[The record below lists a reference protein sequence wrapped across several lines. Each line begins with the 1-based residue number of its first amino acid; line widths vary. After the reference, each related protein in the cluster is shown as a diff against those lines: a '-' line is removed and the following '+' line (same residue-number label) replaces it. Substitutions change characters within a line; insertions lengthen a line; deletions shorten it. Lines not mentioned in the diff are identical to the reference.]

1 MKNSP
6 SGPRSARRRPKLYV
20 IGLTG
25 NIATGKSSVARMLA
39 CLGAHV
45 IDADKVAHQVMRAG
59 TPVHA
64 AIVAEFGPDIVREDG
79 EIDRGKLGAIVFAD
93 PQALA
98 RLETLVHPAVIAAV
112 EQALDEI
119 AASAGGEGAVAVVEA
134 IKLIESG
141 MAEAYDALWVVIA
154 PEAAQKARLMQQ
166 RSLSAAE
173 AERRIRAQPPA
184 SAKVALADVVID
196 NGGTLQE
203 TWQQVQGAWQALV
216 CSLDKKGRFW

>member
-6 SGPRSARRRPKLYV
+6 SGPISARRRPKLYV

-59 TPVHA
+59 TPAHA
-64 AIVAEFGPDIVREDG
+64 AIVAEFGPDIVQQDG
-79 EIDRGKLGAIVFAD
+79 EIDRGKLGAIVFAN
-93 PQALA
+93 PEALA
-98 RLETLVHPAVIAAV
+98 RLEALVHPAVIAAV

-119 AASAGGEGAVAVVEA
+119 AASAGREGVVVVVEA

-141 MAEAYDALWVVIA
+141 MAETCDALWVVTA
-154 PEAAQKARLMQQ
+154 PEAAQQARLMQQ
-166 RSLSAAE
+166 RGLSEAE
-173 AERRIRAQPPA
+173 AKRRIHAQPPA

-196 NGGTLQE
+196 NGGALQE
-203 TWQQVQGAWQALV
+203 TWRQVQEAWQAVV
-216 CSLDKKGRFW
+216 CPLDKKG